1 MLQKHCQATTSKN
14 IFGRK
19 KRERKKR
26 KKKKE
31 KKREV
36 KEEKE
41 KKKLQMGGKIE

>member
-19 KRERKKR
+19 KRERKK

-31 KKREV
+31 RSERRKGE
-36 KEEKE
+36 
-41 KKKLQMGGKIE
+41 KKLQMGGKIE

>member
-19 KRERKKR
+19 KRER